1 MRGSR
6 ALPSSALRAPSPEGE
21 GEETSAISMARV
33 RRTGA
38 GSPIRAEVSL
48 ITNPLITNHYAL
60 LPPGDPL
67 DRHRPFLL
75 DRHFPLAAHLPVAGR
90 DPQTPPRTS
99 TAGGACLC
107 DQCSRSDQ
115 HWSLFST
122 MTTLGACWRVLN

>member
-6 ALPSSALRAPSPEGE
+6 ARPSSALRAPSPEGE

-75 DRHFPLAAHLPVAGR
+75 DCYLLVGAHLPVARR
-90 DPQTPPRTS
+90 DPPTSPRTS
-99 TAGGACLC
+99 TAAG
-107 DQCSRSDQ
+107 
-115 HWSLFST
+115 
-122 MTTLGACWRVLN
+122 